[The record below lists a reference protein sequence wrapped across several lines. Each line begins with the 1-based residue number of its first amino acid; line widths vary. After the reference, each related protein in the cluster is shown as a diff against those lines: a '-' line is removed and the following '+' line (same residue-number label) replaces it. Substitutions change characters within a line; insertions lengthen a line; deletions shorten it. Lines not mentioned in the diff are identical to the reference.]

1 MGSEVV
7 KQALNARIAAEGRVT
22 FAEFMDI
29 ALYHPTDGYY
39 NRSEMTIGEGGDF
52 YTSPMVH
59 PIFGACIARQVFQ
72 MWQALGRPATFYILE
87 MGAGA
92 GALAADFLN
101 EAKKREDYYTTI
113 HYQIVE
119 QSPSLQEKQ
128 RARLTEDGHIDKI
141 TWYNTL
147 DEVTAATGTQVGVIV
162 TNELFDALPVHRLKK
177 TADGFHEYYVERSDE
192 GYHEVEGP
200 LSDPALLNL
209 LNEETLNALA
219 LGDRL
224 EVCPAAAEVIKKMGL
239 LLDKGF
245 VLTIDYG
252 DKAPDVHKHWVGR
265 MNEGVRAYYKQA
277 PSRPYVRIG
286 EQDLTADVDFS
297 LLVDRGQEV
306 GLMEVGFTNQLHLLG
321 GNGFLNKCAELE
333 TRVRNHDLN
342 ADFELARMVELFLP
356 HKLGKVF
363 KVLIQV
369 KGLDVEP
376 LRNSLSLFR
385 FSVDDLV

>member
-1 MGSEVV
+1 MGSEIV
-7 KQALNARIAAEGRVT
+7 KTALNARIAAEGRVT

-39 NRSEMTIGEGGDF
+39 NRPEMTIGEGGDF

-72 MWQALGRPATFYILE
+72 MWQALGKPASFYILE

-128 RARLTEDGHIDKI
+128 RARLTSDGHVDRV
-141 TWYNTL
+141 TWYKTL
-147 DEVTAATGTQVGVIV
+147 DEVIAEKGAQVGVIV
-162 TNELFDALPVHRLKK
+162 TNELFDALPVHRLIK
-177 TADGFHEYYVERSDE
+177 TADGFHEYYVERSAE

-209 LNEETLNALA
+209 LDETTLNALT
-219 LGDRL
+219 LGDRF
-224 EVCPAAAEVIKKMGL
+224 EVCPAAGEVIKLMGNL
-239 LLDKGF
+239 LEKGF

-252 DKAPDVHKHWVGR
+252 NKAPEVHKHWVGR
-265 MNEGVRAYYKQA
+265 MDEGVRAYYKQS
-277 PSRPYVRIG
+277 PSTPYQRIG

-333 TRVRNHDLN
+333 TRIRNRDMS
-342 ADFELARMVELFLP
+342 ADFELARMVRLFLP
-356 HKLGKVF
+356 HMLGDMF
-363 KVLIQV
+363 KVLVQV
-369 KGLDVEP
+369 KGLDAES
-376 LRNSLSLFR
+376 LRHSLSLFT
-385 FSVDDLV
+385 FSVDDLG